1 VKLRPS
7 TAPPTCE
14 SNPTITVDPIIGHIL
29 VSVGVAA
36 VGVLLAPVVAV
47 GIVGA
52 FGFSTAGV
60 VAGSLA
66 ATIHAGIGDVA
77 AGSLFALAQSIGAG
91 GALPAIFSAIAGAIG
106 ALLGAI
112 IPL

>member
-1 VKLRPS
+1 VKG
-7 TAPPTCE
+7 
-14 SNPTITVDPIIGHIL
+14 ITNATMDPIIGHIL
-29 VSVGVAA
+29 VSVGAAA
-36 VGVLLAPVVAV
+36 VGVVLAPVVAV

-52 FGFSTAGV
+52 LGFSAVGV

-66 ATIHAGIGDVA
+66 AAIQSGIGNVV

-91 GALPAIFSAIAGAIG
+91 GALPVIFSAIAGAIG

-112 IPL
+112 VPF